1 MVGMHETTIVI
12 DSVENCWRGHFS
24 CRAFE
29 PHGRPGFHSLV
40 AFCAIHFRNRLC
52 KVMVYI
58 KRGREKEA
66 FLYTI
71 LNSLMI
77 LKCKSLVFSP
87 VYLKKLEIHIHLKS
101 RFLYWFLH

>member
-1 MVGMHETTIVI
+1 MV
-12 DSVENCWRGHFS
+12 WRTVGGDIFPAAPLS
-24 CRAFE
+24 
-29 PHGRPGFHSLV
+29 PMTGLV

-66 FLYTI
+66 FLYTV

-77 LKCKSLVFSP
+77 LKCKPLVFSP